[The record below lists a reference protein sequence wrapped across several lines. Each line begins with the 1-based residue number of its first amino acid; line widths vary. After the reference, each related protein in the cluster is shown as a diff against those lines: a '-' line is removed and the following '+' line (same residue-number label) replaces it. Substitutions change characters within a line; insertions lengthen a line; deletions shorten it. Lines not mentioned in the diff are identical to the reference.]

1 MRSDYNLALTQQ
13 QTYEFQDELKRLF
26 G

>member
-13 QTYEFQDELKRLF
+13 QSYDFQDELKQLF